1 MFRAQQGKKIAE
13 EASEPPK
20 SPVDGKRAAVAEEVL
35 EKPKR
40 KYVKSG
46 RFVGKFND
54 YQKQREARA
63 SQEGK
68 ATGKRQRKPTSG
80 RSLTIMHVTR
90 HCCGCMRHLLTIR
103 LQ

>member
-20 SPVDGKRAAVAEEVL
+20 SPVDGKRAADAEEVQ

-68 ATGKRQRKPTSG
+68 AKRQRKPTSG
-80 RSLTIMHVTR
+80 RSLTIMHVTC
-90 HCCGCMRHLLTIR
+90 HCCGCMRHLVTIR